1 MPSILVV
8 EDDASHRRFLEIAL
22 TARGFQVTP
31 AGDGRQAREAA
42 ETGHHDLVLLDLG
55 LPDIDGVELC
65 RQLHVWPAVPIIIV
79 SADAD
84 DERIVAALG
93 VGADDYVVKPV
104 SPEVLV
110 ARIGVQLRHAAVAAP
125 VLISDVLGV
134 GDVRLDSTA
143 HAGRRRRL
151 ADRAQRRPVHDPA
164 DPDAQRRHAGD
175 APGAGAALGRGSDEP
190 DRNAVRINV
199 SRLRQR
205 LGVGPERPQL
215 LTERRVGYRLV
226 PPGA

>member
-1 MPSILVV
+1 MSSILVV

-22 TARGFQVTP
+22 TARGFEVTP
-31 AGDGRQAREAA
+31 AGDGRQARDAVEA
-42 ETGHHDLVLLDLG
+42 GHHDLVLLDLG

-125 VLISDVLGV
+125 VLISNVLGV

-143 HAGRRRRL
+143 HQVDVAGSPIELNVAQFTILRILMRNVGTLVTHQVL
-151 ADRAQRRPVHDPA
+151 AR
-164 DPDAQRRHAGD
+164 
-175 APGAGAALGRGSDEP
+175 ALGRGSDEP